1 MPPHV
6 GPLDRLIRIVPGALV
21 VLALSG
27 KIPVGLI
34 WCYCL
39 CLCLCLCRRV
49 LPASARS
56 SSIGR

>member
-1 MPPHV
+1 MSPHV
-6 GPLDRLIRIVPGALV
+6 GPLDRVIRIVPGALV

-34 WCYCL
+34 WCC
-39 CLCLCLCRRV
+39 CLCLCRRV

-56 SSIGR
+56 SSIGL

>member
-6 GPLDRLIRIVPGALV
+6 GPLDRLIRIVPGVALV
-21 VLALSG
+21 VSALSG
-27 KIPVGLI
+27 KVPAWLGWVGLI
-34 WCYCL
+34 C
-39 CLCLCLCRRV
+39 CLCRRV